1 MKRINSNPYKPS
13 DPNKN
18 FDEQSIFIS
27 GNLLP
32 EIKPV
37 YDLDSDDDDDEAE
50 EYDREYSHNTDIDNP
65 EEEPGAEEKMKKADD
80 ILQRSFGVR
89 VLELVAG
96 YIIDGQLSSMEIII
110 QALAYRCQKLKRGKS
125 GIRYKDSWGI
135 FWCGVRTIIR
145 GRGIVPFLDHFDV
158 PSKLSKFKPKMLECC
173 GLDSDSLGKAG
184 LQVRN
189 VGLWLSERKKEIGDK
204 TVCLS
209 LSFDG
214 KKIAMS
220 SDGQEDMGGVGGAEM
235 KSKIDL
241 IHEEEKKRLLDL
253 LKKDDRQ
260 SLYLVYDALSSS
272 GKSVIDKI
280 GSNFPLSPKSFSKE
294 QLH

>member
-1 MKRINSNPYKPS
+1 MKRMNSNPSKPA
-13 DPNKN
+13 DPSKS

-37 YDLDSDDDDDEAE
+37 YDIYSDEEDDDEE
-50 EYDREYSHNTDIDNP
+50 CNKEYSHENTDND
-65 EEEPGAEEKMKKADD
+65 GVEEKMKKADD

-89 VLELVAG
+89 ILELVAG
-96 YIIDGQLSSMEIII
+96 YIIDGQLSTMDMII

-125 GIRYKDSWGI
+125 GIRYKESWGM
-135 FWCGVRTIIR
+135 FWCGVRTLIR
-145 GRGIVPFLDHFDV
+145 GRGLVAFLDHFDI
-158 PSKLSKFKPKMLECC
+158 PTKLSKFKPKLLECC
-173 GLDSDSLGKAG
+173 GLDSESLGKAG
-184 LQVRN
+184 LQVQN
-189 VGLWLSERKKEIGDK
+189 AGLWLSERKKEIGDK

-220 SDGQEDMGGVGGAEM
+220 SDGQEDMGGIGGAEM
-235 KSKIDL
+235 KSQIDL
-241 IHEEEKKRLLDL
+241 IHEEEKTRLLNL

-272 GKSVIDKI
+272 GKSLIDKLGAI
-280 GSNFPLSPKSFSKE
+280 EILIIKTQK
-294 QLH
+294 